1 MADTIRELII
11 QDLVTQLETLSG
23 YGDVRRD
30 PETIIR
36 DNIVPCILVLPGME
50 SAERR
55 YGEQQM
61 TMLVSIYSLQVMGS
75 YTSGELAE
83 IVLGDLINTVI
94 GGRDNIS
101 RIDDLRYT
109 NGGVETWPD
118 KMEQALSVQIDIEIQ
133 YSTNIGDPYT
143 QTNL

>member
-1 MADTIRELII
+1 
-11 QDLVTQLETLSG
+11 
-23 YGDVRRD
+23 
-30 PETIIR
+30 
-36 DNIVPCILVLPGME
+36 ME